1 MVGGLYLNNAFYLK
15 GGRGHGRKW
24 QGWNFH
30 QFQIKNFGTLWNH
43 CCSSLSLTSHI
54 QLSAISVYAKT
65 CSHFSPLPGPS
76 HHLFSKPPHP
86 FLSSLLP
93 LPCSRSP
100 VLHRAARGILLKD
113 SCQIS
118 LFCLKASSGLKIKFI
133 YNSALAPRHLSLPA
147 DHTCPQTHPS
157 LQASVPWFLFPGI
170 LLVLVPETH
179 ACSPV
184 SLGAL
189 FKWKTF
195 CREVLA
201 DLPT

>member
-1 MVGGLYLNNAFYLK
+1 MEGS
-15 GGRGHGRKW
+15 GRGGISTSFRSKALEH
-24 QGWNFH
+24 
-30 QFQIKNFGTLWNH
+30 FGITVA
-43 CCSSLSLTSHI
+43 SSLFLTSHL

-65 CSHFSPLPGPS
+65 CSHFSPLAPTAW
-76 HHLFSKPPHP
+76 SKPPP
-86 FLSSLLP
+86 LLQTTTPLLSSLLP

-100 VLHRAARGILLKD
+100 VLHRAARGILLKY

-157 LQASVPWFLFPGI
+157 LQTSVPWFLFPGI

-195 CREVLA
+195 CREALA